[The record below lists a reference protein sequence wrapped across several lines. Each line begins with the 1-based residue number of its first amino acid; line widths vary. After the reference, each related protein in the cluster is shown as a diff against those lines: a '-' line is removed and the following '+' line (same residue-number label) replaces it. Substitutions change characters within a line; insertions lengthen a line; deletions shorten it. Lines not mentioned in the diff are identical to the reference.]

1 MAEYEAREKRK
12 SDLEDARKAKRENA
26 LAKADAAVLKAE
38 QARSDAE
45 VRQTKAMEV
54 TKVERTKLED
64 VLVHCVHVGVDVK
77 SDVDGDMRA
86 KSLVDIQGVKS
97 ALGTAS
103 PKDSLASLVTI
114 LSELGVEA
122 PG

>member
-1 MAEYEAREKRK
+1 M
-12 SDLEDARKAKRENA
+12 
-26 LAKADAAVLKAE
+26 
-38 QARSDAE
+38 
-45 VRQTKAMEV
+45 RQTKALEV

-77 SDVDGDMRA
+77 ADVDGDVRA

-103 PKDSLASLVTI
+103 PKDSLASLGHDF
-114 LSELGVEA
+114 E
-122 PG
+122 